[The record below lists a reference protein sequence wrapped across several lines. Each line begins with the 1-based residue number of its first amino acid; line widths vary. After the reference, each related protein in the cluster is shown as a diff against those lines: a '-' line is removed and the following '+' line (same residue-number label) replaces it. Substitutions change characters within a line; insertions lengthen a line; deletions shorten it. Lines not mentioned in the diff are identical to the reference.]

1 MRLSARPLLNYVN
14 VNNFS
19 YGNQWIIRAGD
30 PNTLY
35 FQVVDLD
42 QGPASVVGGPNPIF
56 GLQGSAA
63 LAGNIGLRYM
73 VGVGAGN
80 QPAGITVTFPSID
93 DTQVIAVQAIQE
105 TDDKSIWKVV
115 LGPNQKPNTG
125 NVQFAVSEGN
135 SIRRFSALQLIAVEY
150 PQNEGSC

>member
-35 FQVVDLD
+35 FQVFDLD
-42 QGPASVVGGPNPIF
+42 QGPASVVGAPNPVF
-56 GLQGSAA
+56 GFQGSAS

-73 VGVGAGN
+73 VGVGSGN
-80 QPAGITVTFPSID
+80 TPAGITVTVPSID
-93 DTQVIAVQAIQE
+93 DTQVINLQAVQ
-105 TDDKSIWKVV
+105 DPNDKSIWSVT
-115 LGPNQKPNTG
+115 LGPNHKPGSG
-125 NVQFAVSEGN
+125 NVQFAVAEGN
-135 SIRRFSALQLIAVEY
+135 SIRRFSALNVLGVED
-150 PQNEGSC
+150 PTNDGSC

>member
-42 QGPASVVGGPNPIF
+42 QGPASVVGAPNPIF
-56 GLQGSAA
+56 GFQGSAA

-73 VGVGAGN
+73 VGVGVGN

-135 SIRRFSALQLIAVEY
+135 SIRRFSALQLLAVEY